1 MIAALIKLGFSELA
15 AQEFTDNGIT
25 ALNRPRT
32 LSSDALDMLIKQ
44 IHRDNQG
51 QGLFISFNAQ
61 QHIRAIRFWTNR
73 RHIIGKDY
81 TLDMLDE
88 NLAKEWA
95 EAMKIEAEASKAPND
110 LIKTLEPFKKDT
122 KWRAWK
128 ESVLTNLHSE
138 KGQANVPLAYIVRK
152 YNYPL
157 PGVTYQTVHDELVAS
172 TFYMVQSTIL
182 TMKLS
187 TISCSRL
194 H

>member
-73 RHIIGKDY
+73 RHIIGQDY

-88 NLAKEWA
+88 NRSRGKQG
-95 EAMKIEAEASKAPND
+95 SKRPYQN
-110 LIKTLEPFKKDT
+110 
-122 KWRAWK
+122 
-128 ESVLTNLHSE
+128 
-138 KGQANVPLAYIVRK
+138 
-152 YNYPL
+152 
-157 PGVTYQTVHDELVAS
+157 PGA
-172 TFYMVQSTIL
+172 VQERHQMEGMEGKCL
-182 TMKLS
+182 D
-187 TISCSRL
+187 
-194 H
+194 